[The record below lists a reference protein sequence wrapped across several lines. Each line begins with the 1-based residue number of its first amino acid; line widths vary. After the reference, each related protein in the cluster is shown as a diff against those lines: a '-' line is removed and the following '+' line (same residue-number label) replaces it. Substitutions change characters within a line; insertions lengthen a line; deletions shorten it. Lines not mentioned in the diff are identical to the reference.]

1 MIHLYTIMLFL
12 HVSGDIGLF
21 IGLGA
26 QILILAALRRAKYTG
41 QVQALAGLIRMTD
54 TLAIVGSLL
63 IITTGLYMAVTAW
76 GLLTSWIIAA
86 LGSLIVLLPP
96 LVGGI
101 IEPRMRAIVTLT
113 TEVPDGPLPGELERR
128 IHDPLLGIGVQTEA
142 ALILGI
148 VFLMTN
154 KPALAGS
161 LLIITA
167 SILLGLA
174 SGLPLW
180 RAARMRHA

>member
-1 MIHLYTIMLFL
+1 MIRLYTIMLFL

-21 IGLGA
+21 ISLGA
-26 QILILAALRRAKYTG
+26 QLLILAALRRAKSTG
-41 QVQALAGLIRMTD
+41 QVRAILGLIGVTD
-54 TLAIVGSLL
+54 TLAVIGALM
-63 IITTGLYMAVTAW
+63 IIATGLYMAVTAW
-76 GLLTSWIIAA
+76 GLLTGWIIVA
-86 LGSLIVLLPP
+86 LGSLMVVLPP
-96 LVGGI
+96 LVLGI
-101 IEPRMRAIVTLT
+101 IEPRMRGIVALAK
-113 TEVPDGPLPGELERR
+113 EASDGPLPGELEGR
-128 IHDPLLGIGVQTEA
+128 IHDPLLATGLQTEA

-167 SILLGLA
+167 SILLGLT
-174 SGLPLW
+174 SGLGLW